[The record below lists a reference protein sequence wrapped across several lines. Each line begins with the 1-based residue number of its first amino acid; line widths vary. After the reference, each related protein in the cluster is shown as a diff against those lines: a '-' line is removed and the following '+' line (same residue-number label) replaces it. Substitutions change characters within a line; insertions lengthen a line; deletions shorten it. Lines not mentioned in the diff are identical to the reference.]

1 MVTFILVRSTGYDAC
16 CGSKVVD
23 LPAGA
28 RHRALAPANATA

>member
-1 MVTFILVRSTGYDAC
+1 MATFILVRSAGYDAC

-23 LPAGA
+23 LLEGA